1 MSTQKLYSQILT
13 SLSVRIN
20 ETADDEILL
29 VQVAPVRDSERLVSY
44 GVLDGAP
51 DVDNADAS
59 LQETF
64 SIVAEVAVDT
74 LDTSFIGLV
83 NVNTLDWAA
92 E

>member
-1 MSTQKLYSQILT
+1 MRETRT
-13 SLSVRIN
+13 SDSVGVD
-20 ETADDEILL
+20 EADRDEVVFGIER
-29 VQVAPVRDSERLVSY
+29 APVRHSERLVRH
-44 GVLDGAP
+44 GVADGAP

-74 LDTSFIGLV
+74 LDTGFIGLV

>member
-29 VQVAPVRDSERLVSY
+29 VQVAPVRDGERLVSY
-44 GVLDGAP
+44 GVLDGTP

-74 LDTSFIGLV
+74 LDTGFIGLV